1 MSILTVK
8 ELASPSGFD
17 LKLATGETLD
27 LNSQGTVVLPTIPSD
42 KLPTIPSSKMPTGSV
57 LQVVGYISTAQVSQT
72 TTTADQAIS
81 DIFKPITPL
90 GNNSNFLV
98 NIRWFGETNNH
109 WEIMW
114 NIHMD
119 NVRVNAYGNGVGHGL
134 FALSSGYNTVN
145 NDSTPNSMNFQTLV
159 KHATAV
165 PHPAGTAITFK
176 LVTSDNSAGSIIWTN
191 RCFGSPSTSRETG
204 TSEIIITEIA
214 G

>member
-1 MSILTVK
+1 MSILIVK

-109 WEIMW
+109 WEIVW

-119 NVRVNAYGNGVGHGL
+119 NVRVNTYGNGVGHGL

-145 NDSTPNSMNFQTLV
+145 NSSTPNSMGFQTLV

-165 PHPAGTAITFK
+165 PHPAGTPITFK
-176 LVTSDNSAGSIIWTN
+176 LVTSDNTAGSIIWTN
-191 RCFGSPSTSRETG
+191 RCFGSPSTSAETG